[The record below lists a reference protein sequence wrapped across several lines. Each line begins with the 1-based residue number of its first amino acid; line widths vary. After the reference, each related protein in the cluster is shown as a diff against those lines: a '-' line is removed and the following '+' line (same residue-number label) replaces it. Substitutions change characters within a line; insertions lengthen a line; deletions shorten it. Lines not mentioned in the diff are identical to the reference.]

1 MGETYSEYALHKRG
15 GDGQLRTHIVQVV
28 GILTR
33 TKVLPWSPEVLV
45 INGRVMGQETGE
57 RYYTFMKA
65 KDNCMYIRAA
75 SIARKYNVASATI
88 VRTKADSLSALLL
101 RYAHQT
107 MTRNADRS
115 GCSPHDQRFWR
126 QQLERAQLLTIRG
139 ANRI

>member
-1 MGETYSEYALHKRG
+1 M
-15 GDGQLRTHIVQVV
+15 
-28 GILTR
+28 
-33 TKVLPWSPEVLV
+33 
-45 INGRVMGQETGE
+45 INGRVIGQETGE

-107 MTRNADRS
+107 MTRNADTSRCPPRS
-115 GCSPHDQRFWR
+115 AILGIWC
-126 QQLERAQLLTIRG
+126 QQLERVQLRTIRG
-139 ANRI
+139 ANRIRNRPKVGVYNRCRSAKVEGVDRDLGEVHVHRGID